1 MSGGRGAR
9 PSRPVELT
17 RAEDRIP
24 FLYLE
29 HCTIGRD
36 SNALTATTDSGV
48 VHIPSA
54 ALGVLMLGPGTRV
67 THQAMAVVADA
78 GSSVVWVGENGVRY
92 YAHGRPIGR
101 STRLLERQAALVSN
115 RKTRVGVAR
124 DMYARRFPDED
135 VSGLTMQQLRGREGA
150 RVREVYRRAS
160 SATGVEWVRRD
171 YRPDDFEASDP
182 VNKALSAAH
191 ACLYGVVHAVIV
203 ALGCAPGLGFVHT
216 GHDRAFVYDIADLY
230 KAEVSIPVAFEIVAG
245 LGDAAAET
253 GGAELAA
260 MVRRAVRDAIR
271 EAGILTRCVRELREL
286 LGDAPARARMREA
299 TWWSCG
305 ITWVARW
312 PRARTTPRGMSHRGD
327 PGAHGLPGGPAGPS
341 HEVAR
346 GNSPRR
352 LRRSGECAAAGLHLG
367 TGPGDGR
374 QRSRDHGVPESSD
387 GPGIRVPGAPARL
400 GAGRL
405 RRRAADPPAT

>member
-230 KAEVSIPVAFEIVAG
+230 KAEVSIPVAFEVVAG

-271 EAGILTRCVRELREL
+271 DAGILTRCVRDLREL
-286 LGDAPARARMREA
+286 LGDAPRENEDA
-299 TWWSCG
+299 G
-305 ITWVARW
+305 
-312 PRARTTPRGMSHRGD
+312 GD
-327 PGAHGLPGGPAGPS
+327 VVELWDYLGGT
-341 HEVAR
+341 V
-346 GNSPRR
+346 
-352 LRRSGECAAAGLHLG
+352 AAGQNYAS
-367 TGPGDGR
+367 GD
-374 QRSRDHGVPESSD
+374 E
-387 GPGIRVPGAPARL
+387 
-400 GAGRL
+400 
-405 RRRAADPPAT
+405 PPW